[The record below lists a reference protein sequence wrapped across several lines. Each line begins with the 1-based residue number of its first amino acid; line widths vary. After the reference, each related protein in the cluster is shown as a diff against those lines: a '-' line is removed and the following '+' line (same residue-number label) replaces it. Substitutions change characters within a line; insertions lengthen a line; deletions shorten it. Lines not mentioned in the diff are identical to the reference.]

1 MGGPFTWSGDLND
14 QIKSRLDF
22 FLVFE
27 EWENHFNG
35 TMQCV
40 IPRTMS
46 DHFLILLDGTGMKR
60 GPFAF

>member
-40 IPRTMS
+40 IPRPVC
-46 DHFLILLDGTGMKR
+46 D
-60 GPFAF
+60 P